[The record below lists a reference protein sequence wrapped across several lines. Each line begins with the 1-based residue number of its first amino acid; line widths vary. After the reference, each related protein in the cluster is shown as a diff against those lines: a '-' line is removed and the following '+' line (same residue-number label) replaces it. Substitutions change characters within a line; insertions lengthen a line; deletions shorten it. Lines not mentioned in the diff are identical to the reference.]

1 VCVCGVGGWECVWGG
16 GISAG
21 LQVVYQLVKLMNS

>member
-1 VCVCGVGGWECVWGG
+1 VGVCVGGG